1 MGRIIVPGL
10 KQDTWEE
17 GLRRGSEEEGLRR
30 GSQVT
35 AVLLVLTDSIVPAFT
50 YLPLRQ
56 SLLLS
61 PLYHLSSS
69 LCFSNFLSLTI
80 SCTST

>member
-50 YLPLRQ
+50 YL
-56 SLLLS
+56 LLLS
-61 PLYHLSSS
+61 AS
-69 LCFSNFLSLTI
+69 LPSVPPFFLLLH
-80 SCTST
+80 